1 MYYNESTERYK
12 YMKASLQYKTF
23 KKLIK
28 EYFDSGIKTVEF
40 FVCIIMFIMAFVL
53 KSQYSIEKK
62 SMISQ
67 IQGFVAVYMSFR
79 FGIIGIILY
88 LLIFIMDTTFLLYD
102 YLFDYKDYYNYSVSF
117 VFLLLTVFW
126 VTIVGII
133 SYRQEK
139 YRKET
144 QRLAITDELTDV
156 YNKRYFYI
164 TVERELKNSS
174 SANSLGLILI
184 DVDNFTMYN
193 DLYGH
198 NCGDKILK
206 GTAALLK
213 NVIGENETLFRF
225 EGDEFAILAKER
237 DITSLEHYAKNIHDT
252 FEHLKEMYYDEHL
265 AKRLTISIGVS
276 IYPSISSNKEELISH
291 ANTALYQAKNM
302 GEDKVNLYQDIMM
315 LIHKNIKSDQQMV
328 GMFKGLLSTI
338 NVKDKYTFGHCERVS
353 SYAVMVGEEMGMD
366 QKEIQTLLHAGLLHD
381 IGKIE
386 LPKSVLNKT
395 ACLSEDEMRFVSQ
408 HPIHSAHILE
418 PLSSTDNLIDYVIH
432 HHERFDGKGYPDGL
446 RGEEISIG
454 ARILCVVDCFDAM
467 VSERPYRRSMTIEE
481 AVLEL
486 KRCSGSQFDPEIVQ
500 IFVNAMSN
508 KMSIKYDYKIG
519 V

>member
-1 MYYNESTERYK
+1 MKVSSTNK
-12 YMKASLQYKTF
+12 YFAGLK
-23 KKLIK
+23 K
-28 EYFDSGIKTVEF
+28 EYFESKTKIAELFLCIIVFIVAF
-40 FVCIIMFIMAFVL
+40 FV
-53 KSQYSIEKK
+53 KKQYSIEQK

-79 FGIIGIILY
+79 FGIIGMLLYFIVFIL
-88 LLIFIMDTTFLLYD
+88 DSVFLLHD
-102 YLFDYKDYYNYSVSF
+102 YLFMYKDSYNYSVSF

-164 TVERELKNSS
+164 TVESELKNSS

-198 NCGDKILK
+198 NCGDKILRS
-206 GTAALLK
+206 TAALLK

-237 DITSLEHYAKNIHDT
+237 DINSLEQFAKNIHDT
-252 FEHLKEMYYDEHL
+252 YENLKEEYYDENL
-265 AKRLTISIGVS
+265 AKKLTISIGVS

-338 NVKDKYTFGHCERVS
+338 NAKDKYTFGHCERVS

-366 QKEIQTLLHAGLLHD
+366 TKEIQTLLHAGLLHD

-395 ACLSEDEMRFVSQ
+395 ACLSEDEIKFVSQ

-418 PLSSTDNLIDYVIH
+418 PLSTTGNLIDYVIH
-432 HHERFDGKGYPDGL
+432 HHERFDGNGYPDGL
-446 RGEEISIG
+446 KGEEISIG

-508 KMSIKYDYKIG
+508 KMSVKYDYKIG

>member
-1 MYYNESTERYK
+1 MLWLKGNTE
-12 YMKASLQYKTF
+12 MKASSITKCFKNF
-23 KKLIK
+23 KK
-28 EYFDSGIKTVEF
+28 EYLQSKIRIFEF
-40 FVCIIMFIMAFVL
+40 FIFIILFIVFFLVKRQCSME
-53 KSQYSIEKK
+53 QK
-62 SMISQ
+62 SMFAQ
-67 IQGFVAVYMSFR
+67 IQGFIAVYMAFR
-79 FGIIGIILY
+79 FGIVGMFSY
-88 LLIFIMDTTFLLYD
+88 FVVFFMDTVFLLHD
-102 YLFDYKDYYNYSVSF
+102 YFYEYNDRFNYSVSF

-156 YNKRYFYI
+156 FNKRYFYI
-164 TVERELKNSS
+164 TLESELKNSS
-174 SANSLGLILI
+174 SINSLGLILI

-206 GTAALLK
+206 GTAAILK
-213 NVIGENETLFRF
+213 NAISEKETLFRF

-237 DITSLEHYAKNIHDT
+237 DIKSLEQFAKNIHDKY
-252 FEHLKEMYYDEHL
+252 EKLKEAYYDENL
-265 AKRLTISIGVS
+265 AKKLTISIGVS

-315 LIHKNIKSDQQMV
+315 LIHKNVKSDQQMV

-338 NVKDKYTFGHCERVS
+338 NAKDKYTFGHCERVS
-353 SYAVMVGEEMGMD
+353 SYAVMVGEAMGMD
-366 QKEIQTLLHAGLLHD
+366 MKEIQTLLHAGLLHD

-395 ACLSEDEMRFVSQ
+395 ACLSEEEIKSVSQ

-418 PLSSTDNLIDYVIH
+418 PLSNTGNLIDYVIH
-432 HHERFDGKGYPDGL
+432 HHERFDGRGYPDGL
-446 RGEEISIG
+446 KGEEICVG

-481 AVLEL
+481 AILEL
-486 KRCSGSQFDPEIVQ
+486 KKCSGSQFDPAIVKT
-500 IFVNAMSN
+500 FVTAMRN
-508 KMSIKYDYKIG
+508 KMSVKYDYKIG

>member
-1 MYYNESTERYK
+1 MKESLLKK
-12 YMKASLQYKTF
+12 YHKEI
-23 KKLIK
+23 IK
-28 EYFDSGIKTVEF
+28 EYFESKTQLIEF
-40 FVCIIMFIMAFVL
+40 TICYIVFIITFLVKYQCTME
-53 KSQYSIEKK
+53 QK
-62 SMISQ
+62 SMVSQ
-67 IQGFVAVYMSFR
+67 VQSFIAMYMAFR
-79 FGIIGIILY
+79 FGIIGMLIYYI
-88 LLIFIMDTTFLLYD
+88 IFIIDGGLL
-102 YLFDYKDYYNYSVSF
+102 LHNFIFMRNPSYNYSLSF
-117 VFLLLTVFW
+117 VFLFLTIFW

-164 TVERELKNSS
+164 TLESELKNSS

-198 NCGDKILK
+198 NCGDRILK
-206 GTAALLK
+206 STAAILK
-213 NVIGENETLFRF
+213 NVIGEKEMLFRF
-225 EGDEFAILAKER
+225 EEDGFAILAKDR
-237 DITSLEHYAKNIHDT
+237 DIKSLEEFAKSIHDT
-252 FEHLKEMYYDEHL
+252 YENLKEKYYDENL
-265 AKRLTISIGVS
+265 AKKLTISIGMS
-276 IYPSISSNKEELISH
+276 IYPSISSNKEDLISH
-291 ANTALYQAKNM
+291 ANAALYQAKNM

-315 LIHKNIKSDQQMV
+315 LIHKNVKSDQQML
-328 GMFKGLLSTI
+328 GMLKGLLSTI
-338 NVKDKYTFGHCERVS
+338 NAKDKYTFGHCERVS
-353 SYAVMVGEEMGMD
+353 SYAVMVGEAMGLD
-366 QKEIQTLLHAGLLHD
+366 KQEIQTLLHAGLLHD

-395 ACLSEDEMRFVSQ
+395 ACLSEEELKSVSQ

-418 PLSSTDNLIDYVIH
+418 PLSNTGNLIDYVIH
-432 HHERFDGKGYPDGL
+432 HHERYDGKGYPDGL
-446 RGEEISIG
+446 KGEEISIG

-481 AVLEL
+481 AIIEL
-486 KRCSGSQFDPEIVQ
+486 KRCAGTQFDPKIVQ
-500 IFVNAMSN
+500 IFIDALRN
-508 KMSIKYDYKIG
+508 KMSVKYDYKIG

>member
-1 MYYNESTERYK
+1 
-12 YMKASLQYKTF
+12 
-23 KKLIK
+23 
-28 EYFDSGIKTVEF
+28 
-40 FVCIIMFIMAFVL
+40 
-53 KSQYSIEKK
+53 
-62 SMISQ
+62 
-67 IQGFVAVYMSFR
+67 
-79 FGIIGIILY
+79 
-88 LLIFIMDTTFLLYD
+88 
-102 YLFDYKDYYNYSVSF
+102 
-117 VFLLLTVFW
+117 
-126 VTIVGII
+126 
-133 SYRQEK
+133 
-139 YRKET
+139 
-144 QRLAITDELTDV
+144 
-156 YNKRYFYI
+156 
-164 TVERELKNSS
+164 
-174 SANSLGLILI
+174 
-184 DVDNFTMYN
+184 
-193 DLYGH
+193 
-198 NCGDKILK
+198 
-206 GTAALLK
+206 
-213 NVIGENETLFRF
+213 
-225 EGDEFAILAKER
+225 
-237 DITSLEHYAKNIHDT
+237 
-252 FEHLKEMYYDEHL
+252 
-265 AKRLTISIGVS
+265 
-276 IYPSISSNKEELISH
+276 
-291 ANTALYQAKNM
+291 
-302 GEDKVNLYQDIMM
+302 
-315 LIHKNIKSDQQMV
+315 MV